1 MNTFIN
7 ELEKTYNTKTT
18 ENGATALHSTLSKV
32 YDMFAFGGAYRNR
45 TDDEVITLFRDA
57 FRENPA
63 LALKC
68 LFYLGDI
75 RGGQGER
82 RFFDVCFR
90 WLCKQYPAIAK
101 ELLPLIVEYRRWDEV
116 VKTAYD
122 TPCWK
127 KATEIVKHQLAS
139 DIKDGN
145 VSLCAKWLPS
155 ENASSKETKRLAME
169 LRNALGLSAKQY
181 RKMLSALRAKIKLV
195 ESQMSQNRWNEIEFD
210 KLPSKAG
217 LKYRAAFGRNPE
229 TADRYR
235 AFISNKSTKVNAGTL
250 YPYEIVERAHSYS
263 AYKEADVLDKYWTNL
278 KDYLNGADNSMMCV
292 CDFSGSMTWGSGILP
307 INVSLSLGLY
317 TAERMGGPFKDCFIS
332 FSNHPQFHRVRGGN
346 IVEKV
351 RNALSTAEYSNTNLP
366 AVFDLFYNMIAT
378 GRAKKEDV
386 PKTLVIISD
395 MEIDAGSTFCN
406 KRDAET
412 TMDKIAAR
420 WAQAGIHF
428 PNVIYWNVNARNNT
442 ILQTPS
448 SRISY
453 VSGCSPTIFTQVL
466 TGKTGIDLMLEALN
480 STRYEPVEL
489 AYITSSAF

>member
-1 MNTFIN
+1 
-7 ELEKTYNTKTT
+7 
-18 ENGATALHSTLSKV
+18 
-32 YDMFAFGGAYRNR
+32 
-45 TDDEVITLFRDA
+45 
-57 FRENPA
+57 
-63 LALKC
+63 
-68 LFYLGDI
+68 
-75 RGGQGER
+75 
-82 RFFDVCFR
+82 
-90 WLCKQYPAIAK
+90 
-101 ELLPLIVEYRRWDEV
+101 
-116 VKTAYD
+116 
-122 TPCWK
+122 
-127 KATEIVKHQLAS
+127 
-139 DIKDGN
+139 
-145 VSLCAKWLPS
+145 
-155 ENASSKETKRLAME
+155 
-169 LRNALGLSAKQY
+169 
-181 RKMLSALRAKIKLV
+181 MLSALRAKIKLV

-250 YPYEIVERAHSYS
+250 YPYEIVERARSYN
-263 AYKEADVLDKYWTNL
+263 AYKEADVLDKYWINL

-292 CDFSGSMTWGSGILP
+292 CDFSGSMTWGSGTLP
-307 INVSLSLGLY
+307 IDVSLSLGLY
-317 TAERMGGPFKDCFIS
+317 TAERMSGPFKDCFIS
-332 FSNHPQFHRVRGGN
+332 FSSRPQFHRVRGGD

-351 RNALSTAEYSNTNLP
+351 RNALSTAEYANTNLP

-378 GRAKKEDV
+378 GKAKKEDV

-395 MEIDAGSTFCN
+395 MEIDAGSTFRN

-420 WAQAGIHF
+420 WAQAGIRF

-480 STRYEPVEL
+480 STRYEPVEQ
-489 AYITSSAF
+489 AYIASIAF